1 MKYKN
6 RDAHSEHFEK
16 MHAME
21 SKMGDAH
28 AKSQARQ
35 AREMMSDMDYSH
47 CQHEASESPA
57 YERMEHTAVKMM
69 RSKMKPGGSY

>member
-1 MKYKN
+1 MMPADDSKHWAKIQKEMDSMGAMHTKN
-6 RDAHSEHFEK
+6 S
-16 MHAME
+16 
-21 SKMGDAH
+21 
-28 AKSQARQ
+28 AKQ

-57 YERMEHTAVKMM
+57 YEKMEERAVKMM